1 MKVRQKPAS
10 KDFEGL
16 DTITSKNKEKIV
28 EIAFDNKL
36 DMLENDLVEYDS
48 NDSIH
53 ELSIQGSKMPTT
65 LE

>member
-1 MKVRQKPAS
+1 
-10 KDFEGL
+10 
-16 DTITSKNKEKIV
+16 
-28 EIAFDNKL
+28 
-36 DMLENDLVEYDS
+36 MLENDLVEYDS